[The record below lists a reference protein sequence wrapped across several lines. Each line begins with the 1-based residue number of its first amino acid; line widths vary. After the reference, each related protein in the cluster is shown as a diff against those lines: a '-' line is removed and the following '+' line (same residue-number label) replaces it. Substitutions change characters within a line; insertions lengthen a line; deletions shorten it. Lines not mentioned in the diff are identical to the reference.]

1 MIVMT
6 NGIHIIFYILPGNDG
21 SVQGVETVLSSGFRG
36 EVKDAHLVGTIDNRS
51 II

>member
-1 MIVMT
+1 MT
-6 NGIHIIFYILPGNDG
+6 NGIQFILYNLPGNDG
-21 SVQGVETVLSSGFRG
+21 SVLGVEIVVNSGFRG